1 MLRLCCV
8 SLYADTHQLIE
19 GQQMHM
25 APRRISGVDEGNKR
39 DADDP
44 VQGREVHTLLFRSYA
59 LKTQMKTELGHPGTL
74 WWPVLQPEPAFCA
87 TTPLFWRRCQ
97 HFHLQSNSCT
107 EEELHSRHPLIHL
120 YTDRQS
126 QKERDLSNIYIYKTW
141 LFRFSLMYIFS
152 LF

>member
-39 DADDP
+39 DADGP
-44 VQGREVHTLLFRSYA
+44 VQGREVHTLLFHSYA

-74 WWPVLQPEPAFCA
+74 WWPSPQPEPAFCA

-107 EEELHSRHPLIHL
+107 HATPSSI
-120 YTDRQS
+120 YIQTDRARKRETYQ
-126 QKERDLSNIYIYKTW
+126 IYIYKTW
-141 LFRFSLMYIFS
+141 LFRFILMYIFS